1 MQFRIERVPLKSSE
15 KDESNRITTQSEEG
29 ESAADAL
36 RAVVERERAE
46 MVGEI
51 LELPGLGAVLT
62 IRAGGSYQTLS
73 CYPETGP
80 LPIPPRKRPE

>member
-1 MQFRIERVPLKSSE
+1 M
-15 KDESNRITTQSEEG
+15 TTQREEG
-29 ESAADAL
+29 ESAAAAL
-36 RAVVERERAE
+36 RSVVERESAE

-80 LPIPPRKRPE
+80 LPIPPQNRPE